1 MGLGVINSGPGPFA
15 MASPF
20 AIEKEQSSSPPFDPF
35 SLAPPQQSFNGS
47 GFLIKYL
54 QGDGR
59 ALRGCHCATVKVEN
73 GTLFVFL
80 LVSIVFCQHLFV
92 SK

>member
-1 MGLGVINSGPGPFA
+1 MT
-15 MASPF
+15 SPF
-20 AIEKEQSSSPPFDPF
+20 SIEKGQSSSPPFDPF
-35 SLAPPQQSFNGS
+35 GLAPPQQSFNGS

-54 QGDGR
+54 QGYDR
-59 ALRGCHCATVKVEN
+59 ALRGCRYDTVKVEN

-80 LVSIVFCQHLFV
+80 PVSIVFCQHLFV